1 MNGTLSYRKET
12 QELERKKEVLRYFPL
27 NVIYYTR
34 VVVMMMLTIIK
45 SDIIG
50 FFIYANYSN
59 TPCLSSWYEN
69 IGKTPG
75 SAFIAQQTPRK
86 C

>member
-1 MNGTLSYRKET
+1 
-12 QELERKKEVLRYFPL
+12 
-27 NVIYYTR
+27 
-34 VVVMMMLTIIK
+34 MLTIIK

-59 TPCLSSWYEN
+59 TPCLSSGYEN

-75 SAFIAQQTPRK
+75 STFIAQQTPRK